1 MRYRL
6 FFLRKTSKRIIQN
19 KAPLV
24 ILLYEILVL
33 VLNQVCSSSLYFPLF
48 ASDIPMIPA
57 DFWCHCQ
64 CNTDDTPLWLPAII
78 ITALLSDFMCNSA
91 LLYFQSEAMHPD
103 CAVVVQHMKA
113 QEECNQILKQ
123 ENNHSSRTGLW
134 VLWSRFPPCSLR
146 LSLRSTLCWLDSCHV
161 VKLTG
166 LNLTEKLW
174 ILQQSLLSGDAV
186 FFYLWQILLLLHP
199 PVHAHIYISL
209 GLIRGWRVTFP
220 LSFSSPSSESVKGS
234 ERCWSFDSKCQELKT
249 KPAASHV
256 SSVQGTD
263 FCADVP
269 HYRITTRLQ
278 PLKV

>member
-6 FFLRKTSKRIIQN
+6 FFLRKTSKKIIQN

-64 CNTDDTPLWLPAII
+64 CNTDDTPMLLPAII

-134 VLWSRFPPCSLR
+134 VLWPRFPQCSLR
-146 LSLRSTLCWLDSCHV
+146 LSFEKHSVLAWLMSCCKIKDWIWQKNYGFYSRVYCQETLFFSICDKSSSSS
-161 VKLTG
+161 
-166 LNLTEKLW
+166 
-174 ILQQSLLSGDAV
+174 ILLSMHIYTFHWDSLEAEGSL
-186 FFYLWQILLLLHP
+186 FHSPSLHP
-199 PVHAHIYISL
+199 LQRVLKGVKGVGALTVNVRS
-209 GLIRGWRVTFP
+209 WRQSQQPPTFP
-220 LSFSSPSSESVKGS
+220 LF
-234 ERCWSFDSKCQELKT
+234 RELIF
-249 KPAASHV
+249 V
-256 SSVQGTD
+256 RMFLIIG
-263 FCADVP
+263 
-269 HYRITTRLQ
+269 
-278 PLKV
+278 

>member
-6 FFLRKTSKRIIQN
+6 FFLRKTSKKIIQN

-24 ILLYEILVL
+24 ILLCEILVL

-64 CNTDDTPLWLPAII
+64 CNTDDTPMLLPAII

-134 VLWSRFPPCSLR
+134 VLWSRFPQCSLR
-146 LSLRSTLCWLDSCHV
+146 LSFEKHSVLAWLMSCCKIKDWIWQKNYGFYSRVYCQETLFFSICDKSSSSS
-161 VKLTG
+161 
-166 LNLTEKLW
+166 
-174 ILQQSLLSGDAV
+174 ILLSMHIYTFHWDSLEAEGSL
-186 FFYLWQILLLLHP
+186 FHSPSLHP
-199 PVHAHIYISL
+199 L
-209 GLIRGWRVTFP
+209 QRV
-220 LSFSSPSSESVKGS
+220 LKGVKGVGALTVNVRS
-234 ERCWSFDSKCQELKT
+234 WRQSQQPPTFHLFRELIF
-249 KPAASHV
+249 V
-256 SSVQGTD
+256 RMFLIIG
-263 FCADVP
+263 
-269 HYRITTRLQ
+269 
-278 PLKV
+278 

>member
-1 MRYRL
+1 
-6 FFLRKTSKRIIQN
+6 
-19 KAPLV
+19 
-24 ILLYEILVL
+24 
-33 VLNQVCSSSLYFPLF
+33 
-48 ASDIPMIPA
+48 MIPA

-64 CNTDDTPLWLPAII
+64 CNTDDTPMLLPAII

-134 VLWSRFPPCSLR
+134 VLWPRFPQCSLR
-146 LSLRSTLCWLDSCHV
+146 LSFEKHSVLAWLMSCCKIKDWIWQKNYGFYSRVYCQETL
-161 VKLTG
+161 
-166 LNLTEKLW
+166 
-174 ILQQSLLSGDAV
+174 
-186 FFYLWQILLLLHP
+186 FFIYLWQILLLLHP

-256 SSVQGTD
+256 SSVQGID

>member
-6 FFLRKTSKRIIQN
+6 FFLRKTSEKIIQN

-134 VLWSRFPPCSLR
+134 VLWSRFPQCSLR
-146 LSLRSTLCWLDSCHV
+146 LSFEKHSVLAWLMSCCKIKDWIWQKNYGFYSRVYCQETLFFSICDKSSSSS
-161 VKLTG
+161 
-166 LNLTEKLW
+166 
-174 ILQQSLLSGDAV
+174 ILLSMHIYTFHWDSLEAEGSL
-186 FFYLWQILLLLHP
+186 FHSPSLHP
-199 PVHAHIYISL
+199 L
-209 GLIRGWRVTFP
+209 QRV
-220 LSFSSPSSESVKGS
+220 LKGVKGVGALTVNVRS
-234 ERCWSFDSKCQELKT
+234 WRQSQQPPTFHLFRELIF
-249 KPAASHV
+249 V
-256 SSVQGTD
+256 RMFLIIG
-263 FCADVP
+263 
-269 HYRITTRLQ
+269 
-278 PLKV
+278 

>member
-6 FFLRKTSKRIIQN
+6 FFLRKTSEKIIQN

-146 LSLRSTLCWLDSCHV
+146 LSFEKHSVLAWLMSCCKIKDWIWQKNYGFYSRVYCQETLFFSICDKSSSSS
-161 VKLTG
+161 
-166 LNLTEKLW
+166 
-174 ILQQSLLSGDAV
+174 ILLSMHIYTFHWDSLEAEGSL
-186 FFYLWQILLLLHP
+186 FHSPSLHP
-199 PVHAHIYISL
+199 L
-209 GLIRGWRVTFP
+209 QRV
-220 LSFSSPSSESVKGS
+220 LKGVKGVGALTVNVRS
-234 ERCWSFDSKCQELKT
+234 WRQSQQPPTFHLFRELIF
-249 KPAASHV
+249 V
-256 SSVQGTD
+256 RMFLIIG
-263 FCADVP
+263 
-269 HYRITTRLQ
+269 
-278 PLKV
+278 